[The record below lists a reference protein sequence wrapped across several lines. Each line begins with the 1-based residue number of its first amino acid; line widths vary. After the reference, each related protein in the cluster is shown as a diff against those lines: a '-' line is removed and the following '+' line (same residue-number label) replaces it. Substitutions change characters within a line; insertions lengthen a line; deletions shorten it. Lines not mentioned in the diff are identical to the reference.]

1 MANGK
6 VHHSPNNHSSSSQ
19 MASGQDSAQRK
30 RKWEVYPGK
39 NKFYCN
45 GRCIT
50 APDLG
55 GYVACLGLIVVTGGL
70 FFAFDCPYLAVRL
83 NPVIPVVGALLF
95 IFILGTLHQTTFID
109 PGILPRATLQEALE
123 LDRLHQL
130 ESQTQDNANS
140 GSAYQAP
147 RFKEIEIKGRTFKLT
162 YCTTCQMYRPPRAS
176 HCSRCNNCVDRF
188 DHHCPMV
195 GNCIGKRNYRYFYL
209 FVTSTSIM
217 CVYVL
222 SCNIATI
229 VLRAMDT
236 EVGEAF
242 KKSVASLIEGI
253 VCLGSLASVGGL
265 ACYHTML
272 VCKEQTTNEDIKGT
286 YNERKFKNH
295 TNPYSHGNGC
305 KNCCFVLCSPR
316 QPSLIDRRGFVD
328 QADEEIQ
335 GTSMNNIQPTIPV

>member
-1 MANGK
+1 MANSK
-6 VHHSPNNHSSSSQ
+6 VHHSPKSQSSSSQ
-19 MASGQDSAQRK
+19 MSSVRSSAKLQ

-39 NKFYCN
+39 NRFFCN
-45 GRCIT
+45 GRCVT
-50 APDLG
+50 SPDLG
-55 GYVACLGLIVVTGGL
+55 GYLACLGLIVVTGGL
-70 FFAFDCPYLAVRL
+70 FFAFDCPYLAVKL
-83 NPVIPVVGALLF
+83 NPVIPVIGAILF

-109 PGILPRATLQEALE
+109 PGIIPRATLPEALE
-123 LDRLHQL
+123 VDRLYQL
-130 ESQTQDNANS
+130 ENQNQENPNGT
-140 GSAYQAP
+140 AYQAP
-147 RFKEIEIKGRTFKLT
+147 RYKEVEIKGRTFKLA

-222 SCNIATI
+222 GCNIATI

-236 EVGEAF
+236 DVGEAF

-265 ACYHTML
+265 ACYHSML
-272 VCKEQTTNEDIKGT
+272 VCREQTTNEDIKGT
-286 YNERKFKNH
+286 FNEQKFKNH
-295 TNPYSHGNGC
+295 INPFSHGNCC
-305 KNCCFVLCSPR
+305 KNCFYVLCSPR

-328 QADEEIQ
+328 PTDEENQ
-335 GTSMNNIQPTIPV
+335 GTSVNSVRPTMSV